1 MKKPLLIT
9 VEQGFVYG
17 YNLPKGVKVLVV
29 DLDTAKH
36 EGQESKARRWLKS
49 VAKGSCPVKSS
60 VELNWHDWTLA

>member
-17 YNLPKGVKVLVV
+17 YGLPKGVKILVV

-49 VAKGSCPVKSS
+49 VAKGSFTVKSS
-60 VELNWHDWTLA
+60 VELNWHDWMLA